1 MYGQRHIHLI
11 GIGGVGMAGIA
22 EVLLTL
28 GYEVT
33 GSDLRESPIVERL
46 RSLGGRVS
54 IGHAAEHLGR
64 ADCVVVST
72 AVPPT
77 NPERLAAEARGIPVI
92 PRAEMLAEL
101 MRTKYAVAVGGAHG
115 KTTTTSMTAAVLTE
129 GGLDPTVVVGGRI
142 RATGTGARL
151 GAGDYLVAEAD
162 ESDGSFLKLYPSV
175 AVVTN
180 IDREHLSHFGSM
192 AALREAFAAFIDR
205 VPFYGAAILCIDDPQ
220 VAALGAEATRRV
232 RTYGF
237 SDEAEVRASEVETVG
252 LEARFR
258 VHRGD
263 TELGTV
269 RLGMPGHHNI
279 QNSLAA
285 ITVGLE
291 FGLPWPV
298 IRDGLQG
305 FGGVSRRFEI
315 RGEHGGVMLVDDYG
329 HHPTEIAAVL
339 ATARAAWPDKQLVV
353 VFQPH
358 RYTRTIDLH
367 DRFATAFGEA
377 DRLILCPIYAAGEE
391 AKEGVTS
398 EWLAE
403 AVGEGSALPVT
414 VTGTLDEAASM
425 LINEARPGEVWIT
438 LGAGDITRLAEDWAR
453 RVQAAEV

>member
-1 MYGQRHIHLI
+1 
-11 GIGGVGMAGIA
+11 
-22 EVLLTL
+22 
-28 GYEVT
+28 
-33 GSDLRESPIVERL
+33 
-46 RSLGGRVS
+46 
-54 IGHAAEHLGR
+54 
-64 ADCVVVST
+64 
-72 AVPPT
+72 
-77 NPERLAAEARGIPVI
+77 
-92 PRAEMLAEL
+92 MLAEL